1 VGSCCWPHSSR
12 AHFTGDPGLAGPW
25 VLDKLG
31 IPTEELGDRSC
42 KDGIAQCIRSLYPRP
57 EGLNVTHIFSWTQG
71 ASEVPEGL
79 GFPRITGKKGSRRW
93 RSMKI
98 WGNTLKLAAYQKRR
112 RATDISGN

>member
-1 VGSCCWPHSSR
+1 
-12 AHFTGDPGLAGPW
+12 
-25 VLDKLG
+25 
-31 IPTEELGDRSC
+31 
-42 KDGIAQCIRSLYPRP
+42 
-57 EGLNVTHIFSWTQG
+57 
-71 ASEVPEGL
+71 VPEGL